1 MILCRNLY
9 QYGKTCHYQLLQMLT
24 SFYLIFKCVLS
35 RKGNAVL
42 YFEFFKKNELYWNTF
57 VIVLNFMHMVLI
69 ITQGRVWL
77 NIWWFT
83 IQNKVLNFHN
93 WNLCYAQLLITNMV
107 YTKNSLTTY
116 QMTWDLGR
124 EKSGEWIYPIEW

>member
-1 MILCRNLY
+1 MIICRNLC

-116 QMTWDLGR
+116 QTTWDLGR

>member
-9 QYGKTCHYQLLQMLT
+9 QYGKTCHYQPLQMLT